1 MNSFSSKILEKSEY
15 MGKKGWNQVQNQV
28 QGPGQ
33 DLGLGGKIFLSR
45 SGCVSVSDDPRGTSM
60 VPSTPASERNK
71 SKMASNKGR
80 YYYVILFLFFIL

>member
-1 MNSFSSKILEKSEY
+1 MNSFSSNILEKSEY

-45 SGCVSVSDDPRGTSM
+45 SGCVSNDPKGICT
-60 VPSTPASERNK
+60 VPSIRASERNK
-71 SKMASNKGR
+71 SKITFNKCK
-80 YYYVILFLFFIL
+80 IS